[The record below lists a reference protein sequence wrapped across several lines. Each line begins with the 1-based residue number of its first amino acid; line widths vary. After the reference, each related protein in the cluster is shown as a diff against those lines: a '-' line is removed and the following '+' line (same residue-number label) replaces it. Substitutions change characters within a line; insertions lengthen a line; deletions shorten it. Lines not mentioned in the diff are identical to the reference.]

1 MPFANSYDELPYSC
15 HPVQDTHPDNLACRA
30 KLYGLRPPA
39 VDSARILELGCGN
52 GTNLLS
58 LASILPNATC
68 VGIDYAERQIE
79 EGRAIAETVGL
90 NNVHLLAKSFADLP
104 HDLGQFD
111 YILCHGV
118 YSWVSASLQR
128 KILETIKK
136 HLVAN
141 GVAYVSYNIFPG
153 WHLRG
158 LVREMLCY
166 QATDTG
172 SPQDQVHRA
181 RRFLDFLISHS
192 PESNNL
198 YARILERERD
208 ILNRTP
214 DTYLF
219 HEHLEELNQPVY
231 FHEFMA
237 CAASHG
243 LQYLTE
249 AGDRPEESNF
259 TDELKADLH
268 RMSRDR
274 IDYEQRIDFLL
285 NGTFRKTLLCHAGQQ
300 ILSEPSQVH
309 IRQMRIRGFSKRL
322 EPLESLDCEQAETFE
337 GMRGES
343 LTTSH
348 PLLKSA
354 LVELSEGWPN
364 SLAFDELHAKASAR
378 LKRTDDAVERLRDVE
393 FLAHALLRCY
403 RSDLVELHEFEPEK
417 PRVQSPNPLAS
428 PLARWQAGRNE
439 PVVNRMHQV
448 IELNEFESF
457 VLSQLD
463 GMNELPQLVEI
474 IVNRVLQGEVNLYQ
488 KGEPVKDPSLIR
500 HVVELSLAKALEKF
514 MNGSLLVR

>member
-30 KLYGLRPPA
+30 KLYGLHPPA
-39 VDSARILELGCGN
+39 VESARILELGCGN

-58 LASILPNATC
+58 LAQILPNATL

-90 NNVHLLAKSFADLP
+90 SNVHLLAKSFADLP
-104 HDLGQFD
+104 DDLGQFD

-118 YSWVSASLQR
+118 YSWVSPALQR
-128 KILETIKK
+128 LILETTKK

-141 GVAYVSYNIFPG
+141 GVAYVSYNTFPG

-172 SPQDQVHRA
+172 SPHDQVNRA
-181 RRFLDFLISHS
+181 RRFLDFLISHT

-198 YARILERERD
+198 YAKILERERD

-219 HEHLEELNQPVY
+219 HEHLEEMNQPVY

-237 CAASHG
+237 RAASHG

-249 AGDRPEESNF
+249 AGDRPEESSF
-259 TDELKADLH
+259 SDDLRAELH

-274 IDYEQRIDFLL
+274 IDYEQRIDFLM

-300 ILSEPSQVH
+300 ILSEPSQMH
-309 IRQMRIRGFSKRL
+309 IRQMRIRGFSRRL
-322 EPLESLDCEQAETFE
+322 DSTESLDSERPESFE

-354 LVELSEGWPN
+354 LVELAEVWPN
-364 SLAFDELHAKASAR
+364 SMAFDELHARALAR
-378 LKRTDDAVERLRDVE
+378 LKRTDNAVQKLKDVE
-393 FLAHALLRCY
+393 FLTHALLRCY
-403 RSDLVELHEFEPEK
+403 RTDLVELHEFEPEK
-417 PRVQSPNPLAS
+417 ARGFSPTPLAS

-463 GMNELPQLVEI
+463 GKNELPQLVEI
-474 IVNRVLQGEVNLYQ
+474 MVNRVLHGEVNLFQ
-488 KGEPVKDPSLIR
+488 KGEPVKDPDIIR
-500 HVVELSLAKALEKF
+500 QVVELSLSKALEKF